1 MYLTKNFSYSFD
13 NCFRSIGVLLYQNSD
28 NYSAIF
34 GDRLEQSLLLKL
46 RHQNGLFF
54 PLVFSLETRHV
65 HLCVCFWKRNVA
77 TWLPK
82 YGSTKCQINF
92 PVIQVIYKGILW
104 NNCPLIFKP
113 LYNLRSTFVHLSLI
127 NLHPYVKAFCN
138 EQETFSVPLICY
150 MAVYLQLNDIWP

>member
-13 NCFRSIGVLLYQNSD
+13 NCLCSIGVLLYQNSD

-34 GDRLEQSLLLKL
+34 GDRLDTIISSETQTSKWP
-46 RHQNGLFF
+46 FF
-54 PLVFSLETRHV
+54 PLVFSLETRCV

-82 YGSTKCQINF
+82 YGSTKCQIHILM
-92 PVIQVIYKGILW
+92 IQVIYKGILW

-113 LYNLRSTFVHLSLI
+113 LCNLRSTFVHLSLI
-127 NLHPYVKAFCN
+127 NLHPCVKAFCN
-138 EQETFSVPLICY
+138 EQKHFQCHSFV
-150 MAVYLQLNDIWP
+150 IWQCISS